1 MRMLV
6 VDRAVGYR
14 VVTLAGEL
22 DLETAPGVRAAL
34 VEVVRQA
41 DRVDVDL
48 ARVSSI
54 DCAGI
59 NALVAARRAAT
70 VKGCAFVVVNPS
82 PRTRRLLSIAGPAGC
97 ALRSSRR
104 GWGPVG
110 PTRRDVAA
118 AGATRPP
125 AASPCDRCGYGLQR
139 ASRRRALRPPPR

>member
-41 DRVDVDL
+41 DRVEVDL

-54 DCAGI
+54 DSAGI
-59 NALVAARRAAT
+59 NA
-70 VKGCAFVVVNPS
+70 
-82 PRTRRLLSIAGPAGC
+82 
-97 ALRSSRR
+97 SSRR
-104 GWGPVG
+104 GGPQ
-110 PTRRDVAA
+110 P
-118 AGATRPP
+118 
-125 AASPCDRCGYGLQR
+125 
-139 ASRRRALRPPPR
+139 LRGR